1 MYCFE
6 RRSSFRIVLFLLL
19 LVSCTHTSGSHAQ
32 EQIPPWKFAVL
43 SDTQGTKM
51 AESQKPYINEKVL
64 TIIVRDLVREQPD
77 FVLVAGDLVNG
88 WLHNGGAE
96 YPTQFETWK

>member
-1 MYCFE
+1 MYWLE

-19 LVSCTHTSGSHAQ
+19 LVSCTHTSGSHSQ

-43 SDTQGTKM
+43 SDTQGAKM

-64 TIIVRDLVREQPD
+64 TMIVRDLVHEHPD

-88 WLHNGGAE
+88 WLHNGGAD
-96 YPTQFETWK
+96 